1 MRHSDIKL
9 TMQVYTDPEL
19 LDETEALEAM
29 PDLPITGDS
38 RNGEPARSD
47 KNAG

>member
-19 LDETEALEAM
+19 LDETEAFDAM
-29 PDLPITGDS
+29 PRLPLARDADHGDVS
-38 RNGEPARSD
+38 RPGEIGR
-47 KNAG
+47 